1 MDERQLIK
9 NHKISFDNRFSG
21 NVTGVREVISF
32 DAAEIVLDTEQGI
45 LLIKGEDLH
54 VTRLTVEKGEVE
66 ITGRVDGIIYMED
79 GEKKQGGDGF
89 FKRLFQ

>member
-9 NHKISFDNRFSG
+9 SHRISLNDRISG

-32 DAAEIVLDTEQGI
+32 DMAEILLDTEQGI
-45 LLIKGEDLH
+45 LMIKGDDLH

-79 GEKKQGGDGF
+79 GEKKRGKEGILA
-89 FKRLFQ
+89 RLFQ

>member
-1 MDERQLIK
+1 MDERQLMK
-9 NHKISFDNRFSG
+9 SHKISLNNRLAG

-32 DAAEIVLDTEQGI
+32 DAEEIVLDTEQGI
-45 LLIKGEDLH
+45 MLVKGDDLH

-79 GEKKQGGDGF
+79 GEKKRGREGF
-89 FKRLFQ
+89 LTRLFQ